1 MLGKMAEVELS
12 LVWGF
17 RYTPTLACFK
27 LGFDNK
33 SQRV

>member
-17 RYTPTLACFK
+17 RYTPTLERHV
-27 LGFDNK
+27 GN
-33 SQRV
+33 SEIV